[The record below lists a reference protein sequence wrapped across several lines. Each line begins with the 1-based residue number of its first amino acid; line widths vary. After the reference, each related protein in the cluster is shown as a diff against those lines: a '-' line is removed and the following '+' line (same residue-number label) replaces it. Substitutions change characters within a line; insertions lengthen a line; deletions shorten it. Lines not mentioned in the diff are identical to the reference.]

1 MLITPS
7 MLVEMPRSRHSSS
20 SSSEDSLLHCSNDE
34 FNTSPDKLSHANPS
48 PKAVPT
54 VRPVSPVGMLAA
66 RGCPPLKFTF
76 GATDVR
82 LRDATKSSTAGDPN
96 VTPRVPLKTI
106 QPCQVAA
113 STPHDLTVTIQ
124 GRKPMSKH
132 HCPICLEECNTSLHR
147 HSYQCH
153 VPWYADPSRVC
164 WKCFQSF
171 RQHTQLE
178 VHLKTPTCAKGHF
191 RHQAA
196 VWVPHINRLF
206 FKIAQGLGLPN
217 RDALTSFVTTKHPK
231 FLAAPRTIVEDCDAQ
246 MYRLLEQTNHT
257 YPRQERTYRYNP
269 PPCWAAL
276 LQWRTVASLIQL
288 LPSSLRTE
296 LMEVPRGPA
305 ESPTSQTVPSTPTS
319 TTTTRT
325 ARRTASS
332 SPVKALKAA
341 KTTHTTTSSA
351 TVPSLLA
358 IRVPSSAS
366 QPKVSSKQQGSGDLK
381 LPRPASST
389 KLPLLGADA
398 HLHVPELL
406 KRARVSDLSAA
417 ITRMPPPESFRLDT
431 LVPSYCWP
439 NQWLDSTDAL
449 PRESKYIAVGWHP
462 TRAHEFQNTSL
473 QQFRSA
479 LNIPN
484 VVALGEVGLD
494 YHREASPTGRAQQQT
509 LLSNMCQLAHQYNL
523 PLVVH
528 CRDPDD
534 HQSTTAA
541 EDCMVILSEHLHRY
555 HPVYLHCYNQ
565 GLPTF
570 CRWLQVFPEVVLG
583 LSPWP

>member
-1 MLITPS
+1 M
-7 MLVEMPRSRHSSS
+7 
-20 SSSEDSLLHCSNDE
+20 
-34 FNTSPDKLSHANPS
+34 
-48 PKAVPT
+48 
-54 VRPVSPVGMLAA
+54 
-66 RGCPPLKFTF
+66 
-76 GATDVR
+76 
-82 LRDATKSSTAGDPN
+82 
-96 VTPRVPLKTI
+96 
-106 QPCQVAA
+106 
-113 STPHDLTVTIQ
+113 
-124 GRKPMSKH
+124 
-132 HCPICLEECNTSLHR
+132 
-147 HSYQCH
+147 
-153 VPWYADPSRVC
+153 
-164 WKCFQSF
+164 
-171 RQHTQLE
+171 
-178 VHLKTPTCAKGHF
+178 
-191 RHQAA
+191 
-196 VWVPHINRLF
+196 
-206 FKIAQGLGLPN
+206 
-217 RDALTSFVTTKHPK
+217 
-231 FLAAPRTIVEDCDAQ
+231 
-246 MYRLLEQTNHT
+246 
-257 YPRQERTYRYNP
+257 
-269 PPCWAAL
+269 
-276 LQWRTVASLIQL
+276 ASLIQL
-288 LPSSLRTE
+288 LPSSLWTE
-296 LMEVPRGPA
+296 LMEVPHGPA
-305 ESPTSQTVPSTPTS
+305 EPPTSRTVPLTPTS
-319 TTTTRT
+319 TTTRT

-358 IRVPSSAS
+358 IHVPSSAS

-381 LPRPASST
+381 LPRPASSI

-406 KRARVSDLSAA
+406 KRARVSNLSAA

-583 LSPWP
+583 LSPLALTSHHHPGLKNVIVNLHTTKLLLETDSPYLPGPDSLGYNGVGSPTLIYHLAQQVSQWQETATVQEVLLEARRATQHFYRL